1 MLDRPLTRIERCRV
15 IGTDMSGNPLVSVII
30 PVRNGERFI
39 RSTLES
45 AFSQTYQ
52 PIEIIVV
59 DDGSTDR
66 TAPIVEAL
74 AIYDKRCILF
84 RRPHSGVSASRN
96 FGVSQARGTLIAPL
110 DADDL
115 WHPQKIA
122 RQVAV
127 MQSSSDKVGL
137 VYCWTIEIDED
148 DILIPRAKDTEITE
162 GHVLADVIA
171 RAGIITSGANPLI
184 RRSYL
189 DAVGGYDSSAEPC
202 EDWKLQLCLAEI
214 CEFAVVPAHLVGYRR
229 TTGSASK
236 NITRMARSME
246 NVSRWVLQR
255 WPDTPPE
262 IFDGMDY
269 HRNSYLAHLALTN
282 NQFDTAVRYT
292 LKSLKA
298 RPLALFSRPTLTFG
312 ARLLVRMSGL
322 RPYQRL
328 RRANAITFND
338 FCTSLELPVTL

>member
-1 MLDRPLTRIERCRV
+1 
-15 IGTDMSGNPLVSVII
+15 MSGDPLVSII
-30 PVRNGERFI
+30 VPVRNGERFI
-39 RSTLES
+39 RRTLES
-45 AFSQTYQ
+45 ALTQTYH

-66 TAPIVEAL
+66 TAPFVDAL
-74 AIYDKRCILF
+74 ASYDKRCNLF

-127 MQSSSDKVGL
+127 MQSSPAAVGL

-148 DILIPRAKDTEITE
+148 DIIIPRAIDTGVAE
-162 GHVLADVIA
+162 GRVLTDVIA

-184 RRSYL
+184 RRSYF
-189 DAVGGYDSSAEPC
+189 DAVGGYDSSIGFG

-214 CEFAVVPAHLVGYRR
+214 CEFAVVPAYLVGYRR

-236 NITRMARSME
+236 NITGMARSME
-246 NVSRWVLQR
+246 NVSRWVVQR
-255 WPDTPPE
+255 WPNTPPNIIE
-262 IFDGMDY
+262 SMNY
-269 HRNSYLAHLALTN
+269 HRNSYLAYLALTN
-282 NQFDTAVRYT
+282 NQFDSAIRYV

-298 RPLALFSRPTLTFG
+298 RPRALFSRSTLTFG
-312 ARLLVRMSGL
+312 ARLLARMSGIQL
-322 RPYQRL
+322 YQRL
-328 RRANAITFND
+328 RRTNAIAFDD
-338 FCTSLELPVTL
+338 FCSRNTCCLDKGNFSWTIK

>member
-1 MLDRPLTRIERCRV
+1 
-15 IGTDMSGNPLVSVII
+15 MSGDPLVSII
-30 PVRNGERFI
+30 VPVRNGERFI
-39 RSTLES
+39 RRTLES
-45 AFSQTYQ
+45 ALTQTYH

-66 TAPIVEAL
+66 TAAIVEAL
-74 AIYDKRCILF
+74 ASYDKRCNLF

-127 MQSSSDKVGL
+127 MQSSPATVGL
-137 VYCWTIEIDED
+137 VYCWTIEVDED
-148 DILIPRAKDTEITE
+148 DIIIPRARDTGIAN
-162 GHVLADVIA
+162 GHVLADVIS

-184 RRSYL
+184 RRSYI

-202 EDWKLQLCLAEI
+202 EDWKLQLCLAEV
-214 CEFAVVPAHLVGYRR
+214 CEFAVVPAYLVGYRR

-246 NVSRWVLQR
+246 NVSRWVIQR
-255 WPDTPPE
+255 WPDTPHKS
-262 IFDGMDY
+262 IDDMDY

-282 NQFDTAVRYT
+282 NQFGDAIRYT
-292 LKSLKA
+292 SKSLKA
-298 RPLALFSRPTLTFG
+298 RPLALFSRLTITFG
-312 ARLLVRMSGL
+312 ARLLVRMLRL
-322 RPYQRL
+322 RPHQRL
-328 RRANAITFND
+328 RRSNGMTFKD
-338 FCTSLELPVTL
+338 FCSAPEPPVSL